1 MWRAQLR
8 GNPRRSSDAL
18 AQELLRTKGCS
29 STFTQLQPPRPL
41 SVHIFLQATNGK
53 WNGSPPRLLVT
64 TAAAPRRQGTRRI
77 SRLPFRLWVHMWRR
91 WRCAPAIHIL
101 YGRKLFDAQC
111 SPSLEGASPYSPLLH
126 AIKKEKTY
134 RLSGRRSVL
143 ACVCSGIQRQPVLR
157 AAAGALSH
165 KLRGERWK
173 TRTYTRAETPS
184 RGTQSGGRVRPVQQD
199 LCRWLNA
206 Q

>member
-53 WNGSPPRLLVT
+53 WNASPPRLLVT
-64 TAAAPRRQGTRRI
+64 TAAAPGRQGSRRI
-77 SRLPFRLWVHMWRR
+77 SKLSFRLWVHMWQR

-101 YGRKLFDAQC
+101 YGRKLFVAQC
-111 SPSLEGASPYSPLLH
+111 CPSLTGARPCSPLLP
-126 AIKKEKTY
+126 AIKKGKKRTAFQADAVCK
-134 RLSGRRSVL
+134 RVCVL
-143 ACVCSGIQRQPVLR
+143 GVPVQPVLW
-157 AAAGALSH
+157 AAAGTLSQ
-165 KLRGERWK
+165 KCL
-173 TRTYTRAETPS
+173 
-184 RGTQSGGRVRPVQQD
+184 
-199 LCRWLNA
+199 
-206 Q
+206 